1 VTMHGFSLNVCTR
14 MEDFSL
20 IHACGLRDRRSGS
33 MQELL
38 GFPPSMDQVS
48 EKLQRRF
55 SELFDKGG

>member
-1 VTMHGFSLNVCTR
+1 
-14 MEDFSL
+14 
-20 IHACGLRDRRSGS
+20 